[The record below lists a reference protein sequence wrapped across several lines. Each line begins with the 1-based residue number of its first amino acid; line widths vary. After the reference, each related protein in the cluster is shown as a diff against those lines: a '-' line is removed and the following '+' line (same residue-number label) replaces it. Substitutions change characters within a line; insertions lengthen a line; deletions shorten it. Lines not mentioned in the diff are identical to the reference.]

1 MEIGTVRS
9 TSREQNHLLAALTTE
24 EFAPLEP
31 WLETVSLARGEI
43 LASPGEAIEHAYF
56 PTSGMVS
63 VVALM
68 SKGLG
73 AEVATVGNEGMIGLP
88 IFLGAGS
95 SPFHLMAQLSGQS
108 LRISAQRL
116 QTLLLPESRLSALLR
131 TYSQAFFVQT
141 AQNAA
146 CNGIHPIPMR
156 AARWLLAT
164 QDRAE
169 SSDFYLT
176 QEFLAFMLG
185 VARQSVGIAVAELA
199 DQTLIS
205 YTRGHMRILDRPGL
219 ERASC
224 ECYGLVRAEF
234 DRLLGI
240 ARA

>member
-1 MEIGTVRS
+1 MRTS
-9 TSREQNHLLAALTTE
+9 SREGNHLLAALSAE

-31 WLETVSLARGEI
+31 WLEPISLPRGDVLAR
-43 LASPGEAIEHAYF
+43 PGEPIEYAYF

-95 SPFHLMAQLSGQS
+95 SPFHLMAQLSGNAI
-108 LRISAQRL
+108 RIPAQRL
-116 QTLLLPESRLSALLR
+116 EKALSPDSRLAALLR

-146 CNGIHPIPMR
+146 CNGIHPISMR

-164 QDRAE
+164 HDRAE
-169 SSDFYLT
+169 SDTFYLT
-176 QEFLAFMLG
+176 QDFLAFMLG
-185 VARQSVGIAVAELA
+185 VARQSVGIAVGELA
-199 DQTLIS
+199 DRDLIS
-205 YTRGHMRILDRPGL
+205 YVRGQMRVLDRPGL

-224 ECYGLVRAEF
+224 ECYGIVRAEF

>member
-1 MEIGTVRS
+1 VA
-9 TSREQNHLLAALTTE
+9 TSSRNRNHLLAALSDE

-31 WLETVSLARGEI
+31 WLELINLPRGEVLAR
-43 LASPGEAIEHAYF
+43 PGEPIEHAYF

-73 AEVATVGNEGMIGLP
+73 AEIATVGNEGMIGLP
-88 IFLGAGS
+88 IYLGAGT

-108 LRISAQRL
+108 LRIPAHQIEAQLQPGNRL
-116 QTLLLPESRLSALLR
+116 TALLR

-146 CNGIHPIPMR
+146 CNGIHPVSMR

-164 QDRAE
+164 HDRAE
-169 SSDFYLT
+169 SGTFYLT

-185 VARQSVGIAVAELA
+185 VARQSVGIAVGDLA
-199 DQTLIS
+199 DRGLIS
-205 YTRGHMRILDRPGL
+205 YRRGQMRVLDRPGL
-219 ERASC
+219 EGASC
-224 ECYGLVRAEF
+224 ECYGIVRAEF

>member
-1 MEIGTVRS
+1 VDNG
-9 TSREQNHLLAALTTE
+9 SRQKNHLLAALSE
-24 EFAPLEP
+24 EELAPLEP
-31 WLETVSLARGEI
+31 WLERISLPRGEVLAR
-43 LASPGEAIEHAYF
+43 PGEPIEYAYF

-68 SKGLG
+68 STGLG

-88 IFLGAGS
+88 IFLGAES

-108 LRISAQRL
+108 MRIPAQRL
-116 QTLLLPESRLSALLR
+116 EEVLLPDARLTALLR

-146 CNGIHPIPMR
+146 CNGIHPISMR

-164 QDRAE
+164 HDRAE
-169 SSDFYLT
+169 SGVFYLT
-176 QEFLAFMLG
+176 QDFLAFMLG
-185 VARQSVGIAVAELA
+185 VARQSVGIAVGELA
-199 DQTLIS
+199 DRGLIS
-205 YTRGHMRILDRPGL
+205 YVRGQMRVLDRPGL

-224 ECYGLVRAEF
+224 ECYGIVRAEF

>member
-1 MEIGTVRS
+1 VGNG
-9 TSREQNHLLAALTTE
+9 SREQNHLLAALSQE
-24 EFAPLEP
+24 EFGSLEP
-31 WLETVSLARGEI
+31 WLEPVSLPRGVVLAR
-43 LASPGEAIEHAYF
+43 PGEAIEYAYF

-95 SPFHLMAQLSGQS
+95 SPFHLMAQLSGHS
-108 LRISAQRL
+108 IRIRAVQL
-116 QTLLLPESRLSALLR
+116 EKVLLPDSRLAALLR
-131 TYSQAFFVQT
+131 VYSQAFFVQT

-146 CNGIHPIPMR
+146 CNGIHPISMR

-164 QDRAE
+164 HDRAE
-169 SSDFYLT
+169 TGAFYLT

-185 VARQSVGIAVAELA
+185 VARQSVGIAVGELA
-199 DQTLIS
+199 DQGLVS
-205 YTRGHMRILDRPGL
+205 YVRGQMRVLDRPGL

-224 ECYGLVRAEF
+224 ECYGIVRAEF

>member
-1 MEIGTVRS
+1 VGTG
-9 TSREQNHLLAALTTE
+9 SREQNHLLAALSE
-24 EFAPLEP
+24 QEFAHLEP
-31 WLETVSLARGEI
+31 WVELVDLPRGHVLAR
-43 LASPGEAIEHAYF
+43 PGELIEYAYF
-56 PTSGMVS
+56 PTSGMIS

-68 SKGLG
+68 SQGLG

-88 IFLGAGS
+88 IFLGAGT

-108 LRISAQRL
+108 VRVPAQQIEQQLVPGARL
-116 QTLLLPESRLSALLR
+116 TALLR

-146 CNGIHPIPMR
+146 CNGIHPISTR

-164 QDRAE
+164 HDRAG
-169 SSDFYLT
+169 SDAFYLT

-185 VARQSVGIAVAELA
+185 VARQSVGIAVADLA
-199 DQTLIS
+199 DDGLIS
-205 YTRGHMRILDRPGL
+205 YVRGQMHVLDRPGL

-224 ECYGLVRAEF
+224 ECYGIVRAEF

>member
-1 MEIGTVRS
+1 VGTS
-9 TSREQNHLLAALTTE
+9 SREQNHLLAALSQE
-24 EFAPLEP
+24 EFGSLEP
-31 WLETVSLARGEI
+31 WLELISLPRGVVLAR
-43 LASPGEAIEHAYF
+43 PGEAIEYAYF

-108 LRISAQRL
+108 IRIRAVQLEKVL
-116 QTLLLPESRLSALLR
+116 QPDSRLAALLR
-131 TYSQAFFVQT
+131 VYSQAFFVQT

-146 CNGIHPIPMR
+146 CNGIHPISMR

-164 QDRAE
+164 HDRAE
-169 SSDFYLT
+169 TGVFYLT

-185 VARQSVGIAVAELA
+185 VARQSVGIAVGELA
-199 DQTLIS
+199 DRGLVS
-205 YTRGHMRILDRPGL
+205 YVRGQMRVLDRPGL

-224 ECYGLVRAEF
+224 ECYGIVRAEF